1 MWLKLFAGW
10 FDGAIAAM
18 SLGRKSL
25 CRSAAGTCPSSTTL
39 VSRGQYIV
47 VGASVVLDVSGRGVV
62 AVLVFTSCDS
72 IQTR

>member
-1 MWLKLFAGW
+1 MWFKLFAGW

-25 CRSAAGTCPSSTTL
+25 CRIAAGTCPSSTTL
-39 VSRGQYIV
+39 VSCGQYTV
-47 VGASVVLDVSGRGVV
+47 AGASVVLDVSVRGVV
-62 AVLVFTSCDS
+62 AVLVFTSCDP